1 MTKARERT
9 TLLATAERVPDY
21 FYQSSAA
28 SRTESIA
35 SSCGWRVNLHGKQ
48 YGVAWNKV
56 MNEHSDEVVEGKA
69 FGFTVRMLPRS
80 RLVDV
85 LDAYLQNRKLRLP
98 PQQRIDCT
106 RAKL

>member
-1 MTKARERT
+1 
-9 TLLATAERVPDY
+9 
-21 FYQSSAA
+21 
-28 SRTESIA
+28 
-35 SSCGWRVNLHGKQ
+35 
-48 YGVAWNKV
+48 